1 MADTRKWIFEDRR
14 FTYNQAGELLPRV
27 KNHLEKFKTE
37 LTSNS
42 LKVGY

>member
-14 FTYNQAGELLPRV
+14 YQAGELLPSV

-42 LKVGY
+42 LKAGY